1 MTTLRLRADPS
12 PADRRPAVEPP
23 RIWLLMG
30 HRAGDNAQLMA
41 LVEALGWPYEI
52 KRLAYKR
59 AELPI
64 NLLLGGS
71 LAGIAKRGSS
81 RLEPPWPD
89 LVIAGGR
96 RNEPV
101 SRWIRKRHP
110 SVRLVHLGRPWSRLE
125 RFDLIVTTPQY
136 RLPERSNVL
145 RNQPPLHTVTEDRLA
160 DAATLW
166 APRLAHLPR
175 PWVAVLV
182 GGSSGPY
189 TFSAEAGARLGRQAN
204 ELAAAAG
211 GSLLV
216 TTSARTLPE
225 ATAALVAAI
234 DRPSH
239 IFRWRKDAEDNP
251 YLGYLALAD
260 SIIVT
265 GESISM
271 LTEACVTQKP
281 VYIFDFGEGPTT
293 MRLDPRR
300 PRGTPTIALP
310 RPARRIPD
318 LRSTGFRLF
327 MSCAPK
333 RWTRDIRILHH
344 VTVGAGRAA
353 WLGDP
358 PPEGPPPGPLED
370 LERAAAAIRALFDP
384 GGRSG

>member
-1 MTTLRLRADPS
+1 MTTLRLRADPL
-12 PADRRPAVEPP
+12 PADRQPAVEPP

-64 NLLLGGS
+64 NLLLGGT
-71 LAGIAKRGSS
+71 LAGVARRGSS

-136 RLPERSNVL
+136 RLPERPNVL
-145 RNQPPLHTVTEDRLA
+145 RNALPLHNVTEDRLA
-160 DAATLW
+160 AAAALW

-189 TFSAEAGARLGRQAN
+189 TFSAAAGTRLGRQAN
-204 ELAAAAG
+204 DLAAAAG

-234 DRPSH
+234 DRPAH
-239 IFRWRKDAEDNP
+239 IFRWRKDADDNP
-251 YLGYLALAD
+251 YFGYLALAD

-271 LTEACVTQKP
+271 FTEACVTRKP
-281 VYIFDFGEGPTT
+281 VYIFDFGEGPTA
-293 MRLDPRR
+293 MRLDPRCPRSASTAER
-300 PRGTPTIALP
+300 PPQGRRLPT
-310 RPARRIPD
+310 
-318 LRSTGFRLF
+318 LRSAGFRLF
-327 MSCAPK
+327 MSSVPT
-333 RWTRDIRILHH
+333 RWTRDIRIVHH
-344 VTVGAGRAA
+344 IAVAASRAA

-358 PPEGPPPGPLED
+358 PPAGPPPGPLED
-370 LERAAAAIRALFDP
+370 LGRAAAAIRALFEP
-384 GGRSG
+384 AKG